1 MTRALPRSALAA
13 LFLLALL
20 ARGAA
25 AQAQA
30 TIGGRVLDST
40 AAALPGVTVEASP
53 RLGGKAL
60 LTVTGADGGYAIR
73 VVPGVYDVSFHLLN
87 FATSMKRGVAVDASR
102 AATVDVTLYLAA
114 TADVV
119 VTAKRTFRD
128 LHDVDDPNDD
138 VAGVADA
145 ATAGV
150 VSAAEIERRPFSRA
164 GEVLETVPGV
174 VVSQHSGEGKA
185 NQYYLRGFN
194 LDHGT
199 DVAITVA
206 GVPINM
212 PTHAHGQGY
221 ADANFLIPELI
232 GGVQYRKGPYSAEEG
247 DFASAGAVNVNY
259 LNVLEH
265 PIALAEGGTYGFA
278 RALVAD
284 SPRLGD
290 GYLLYAVEA
299 AENGGPWV
307 QPDDFRKWNGIVR
320 YTRGGQRGGFSLT
333 AMAYGA
339 RWRST
344 DQIPERAVRESL
356 LSRFGNVDP
365 SDGGRTHRTSVE
377 AEWQWSGAS
386 TLTQLSA
393 YAVDYGLDLFSDFT
407 YFLDDPVRGDQFEQ
421 LDRRQVYGARA
432 SRRWLA
438 TWRGI
443 AAENVAG
450 VETRV
455 DDIGTV
461 GLYHTHDRLRL
472 DTIREDSVLQ
482 SSLSAYAQTSLQWSE
497 HLRTVAGV
505 RIDRDRFRV
514 EASDPRNG
522 GARTSAIL
530 SPKLSVVFGPW
541 RRTELYANAGSG
553 FHSND
558 ARGATIRFDPSTGDA
573 ARAVDPLVRSTGA
586 ELGLRTAPSPRV
598 HLTAALWGLDLA
610 SELVFTGDAGTTE
623 ASRPSRRTGIE
634 LAAAYELSRTI
645 GLDADYARSR
655 ARFRDD
661 DPAGDRIAGAVEGV
675 ASAGIT
681 FRDLGRF
688 SGEVGDRYFGPRP
701 LIEDDSVRSKAS
713 NTINARLAFAI
724 APRLRVAAD
733 VFNLFDARVSDV
745 DYFYR
750 SRLPGEPAEGV
761 DDVHFHPLEKRSV
774 RLSVRTTF

>member
-1 MTRALPRSALAA
+1 MTLRSSRATIAL
-13 LFLLALL
+13 LFAFAML
-20 ARGAA
+20 ARGAVA
-25 AQAQA
+25 ETRA

-53 RLGGKAL
+53 RGGGKAAV
-60 LTVTGADGGYAIR
+60 TVTGRNGGYALD
-73 VVPGVYDVSFHLLN
+73 VAPGLYDVSFHLLN
-87 FATSMKRGVAVDASR
+87 FATTVRRGIAADDSR
-102 AATVDVTLYLAA
+102 PATVDVTLYLAA

-128 LHDVDDPNDD
+128 LHDLDDPADD
-138 VAGVADA
+138 IAGVADA

-150 VSAAEIERRPFSRA
+150 VSAAEIARRPFSRA
-164 GEVLETVPGV
+164 GEILETVPGV

-206 GVPINM
+206 GIPINL

-259 LNVLEH
+259 LNVLDH
-265 PIALAEGGTYGFA
+265 PLALAEGGTYGFA

-320 YTRGGQRGGFSLT
+320 YTRGGQRGGFSIT
-333 AMAYGA
+333 AMAYGS

-356 LSRFGNVDP
+356 ISRFGNVDP

-377 AEWQWSGAS
+377 AEGQWSGAS
-386 TLTQLSA
+386 TLTQVSA
-393 YAVDYGLDLFSDFT
+393 FAVDYGLDLFSDFT
-407 YFLDDPVRGDQFEQ
+407 YFLDDPVNGDQFEQ

-438 TWRGI
+438 TWGGV
-443 AAENVAG
+443 AAENVIG

-461 GLYHTHDRLRL
+461 GLYHTRDRLRL
-472 DTIREDSVLQ
+472 GTIREDSVLQ
-482 SSLSAYAQTSLQWSE
+482 SNLSAYAQTSLQWSE

-505 RIDRDRFRV
+505 RFDRDRFRV
-514 EASDPRNG
+514 DASDPRNG
-522 GARTSAIL
+522 GARTSAIV
-530 SPKLSVVFGPW
+530 SPKLSVVLGPW
-541 RRTELYANAGSG
+541 RRTELYVNAGSG

-558 ARGATIRFDPSTGDA
+558 ARGATIRFDPSTGEP
-573 ARAVDPLVRSTGA
+573 ARAVDPLVRATGA
-586 ELGLRTAPSPRV
+586 EIGARTSPSPRM

-634 LAAAYELSRTI
+634 LTGAYEVSRTLGI
-645 GLDADYARSR
+645 DADYARSR

-675 ASAGIT
+675 ASAGLT

-688 SGEVGDRYFGPRP
+688 SGEVRDRYFGPRP

-713 NTINARLAFAI
+713 NTINARLAVAI
-724 APRLRVAAD
+724 TPRLRVAAD
-733 VFNLFDARVSDV
+733 VFNVFDARVSDV
-745 DYFYR
+745 DYFYT
-750 SRLPGEPAEGV
+750 SRLPGEPAGGV